1 MCGFVVTNSD
11 KDIKE
16 MLYRQKHRGPD
27 AQQFWSD
34 GNVSM
39 GHALLDISGETQL
52 QPYKTKRGN
61 VLVFNGETLMIPYS
75 LRMELTRMV
84 QNL

>member
-27 AQQFWSD
+27 AQHFWSD
-34 GNVSM
+34 GNISM

-61 VLVFNGETLMIPYS
+61 ILVFNSAFFSKTS
-75 LRMELTRMV
+75 
-84 QNL
+84 